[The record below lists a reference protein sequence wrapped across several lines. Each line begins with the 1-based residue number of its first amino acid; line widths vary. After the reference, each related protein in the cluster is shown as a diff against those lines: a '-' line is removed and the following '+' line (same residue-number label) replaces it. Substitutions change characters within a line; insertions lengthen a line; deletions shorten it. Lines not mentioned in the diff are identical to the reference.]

1 LNKQVKNFT
10 DLEVWKSA
18 RELRKEIYKIV
29 EKLPEIE
36 KYGLRTQMCRAAVSI
51 TANIAEGYGRFHFK
65 ETIQFSRQ
73 ARGSIYELHDHL
85 ITCLDL
91 GYINESVFNELVKE
105 RIEKTIQL
113 INGYIR
119 YLDKANKNYINKN
132 QITNNK

>member
-1 LNKQVKNFT
+1 MDKKVKSFK

-18 RELRKEIYKIV
+18 RVLRKEIYKIA
-29 EKLPEIE
+29 ESLPEKE
-36 KYGLRTQMCRAAVSI
+36 KYGMRSQMCRAAVSV

-65 ETIQFSRQ
+65 ETIQFARH

-85 ITCLDL
+85 ITCLDQN
-91 GYINESVFNELVKE
+91 YIDEIIFSELIE
-105 RIEKTIQL
+105 NHIEKIIQL

-119 YLDKANKNYINKN
+119 YLNKAINNINTKI